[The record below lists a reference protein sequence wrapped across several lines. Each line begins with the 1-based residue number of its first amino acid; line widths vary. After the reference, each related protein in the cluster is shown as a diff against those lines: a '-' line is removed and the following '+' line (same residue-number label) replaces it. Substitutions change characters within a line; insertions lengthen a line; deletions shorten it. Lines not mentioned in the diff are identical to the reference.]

1 MRPYTQGLDA
11 QMCTCLYLC
20 LCYLK
25 AKWVEA
31 GVCLAANWAVS
42 LNLHGI
48 QQVLVAEAGG
58 PADLEL
64 SCLNTAGTSIMEL
77 ETVGGEGKKR
87 YCDVFYLISRS
98 QVMEAIIRLP

>member
-1 MRPYTQGLDA
+1 MSLQLNVCLDA

-31 GVCLAANWAVS
+31 GVCLAANWSVS

-48 QQVLVAEAGG
+48 QQVLVAEAGR

-64 SCLNTAGTSIMEL
+64 SSLNTAGTSVMEL
-77 ETVGGEGKKR
+77 ESVGGERKKG
-87 YCDVFYLISRS
+87 I
-98 QVMEAIIRLP
+98 VMSSVLLVGPK

>member
-1 MRPYTQGLDA
+1 MCLDA
-11 QMCTCLYLC
+11 QTCIYLYLC

-31 GVCLAANWAVS
+31 GVCLAANWSVS

-48 QQVLVAEAGG
+48 QQVLVTEAGG

-64 SCLNTAGTSIMEL
+64 SSLNTTGTSVMEL
-77 ETVGGEGKKR
+77 ETVGGERQKGIVMSSILLVGPKR
-87 YCDVFYLISRS
+87 W
-98 QVMEAIIRLP
+98 RL